1 MSEKTIFKANPYN
14 LSNKLL
20 NVDNINDIMK
30 LVNITDFK
38 IKNLELYQRAFV
50 HKSYCNMKQYEEFNN
65 DISALP
71 LFQES
76 YEKIE
81 FLGDSIL
88 GYIVCEYIYNRYTII
103 YNKDEGFLTKLKNR
117 LVCGNMLCE
126 LAKNLSFNKYLIL
139 SKHIDENCDGRNNKN
154 ILEDSF
160 EAFLGAL
167 YLDTNDIHFVKD
179 FCIKVFEKF
188 VDFGEIILN
197 DNNFKDILQRYMNNT
212 FETKPIY
219 KTIKL
224 DDENMYHCKV
234 YKIIDDVEE
243 FITEGIENTIKKAEQ
258 LAAKNTLLHYGV
270 LN

>member
-20 NVDNINDIMK
+20 NNDDINDIMK
-30 LVNITDFK
+30 LVNITDF
-38 IKNLELYQRAFV
+38 
-50 HKSYCNMKQYEEFNN
+50 NMKQYEEFSN

-88 GYIVCEYIYNRYTII
+88 GYIVCEYIYNRYTVI

-167 YLDTNDIHFVKD
+167 YLDTNDINFVKN

-188 VDFGEIILN
+188 VDFGELILN

-234 YKIIDDVEE
+234 YKAED
-243 FITEGIENTIKKAEQ
+243 FISEGIENTIKKAEQ
-258 LAAKNTLLHYGV
+258 LAAKNTLIHYGV